1 MSKGSETQARLMDIA
16 ELSVLEKG
24 FGATSIEELITSAG
38 ITKSGF
44 FYHFRDKTELA
55 RALLGRYLAR
65 EEVILDDLFGRARE
79 LHEDP
84 LHAFLIGLKLMAE
97 MMADL
102 PEGHPGCLVATYCY
116 QERLFD
122 AEVVS
127 MNGEGVMAWRV
138 RFRSILDDIVAQYPP
153 REEVDLDALA
163 DMISTIVE
171 GGIIM
176 SKVMKDPKIL
186 ADQIMLY
193 RTTIKLLFS
202 PVR

>member
-1 MSKGSETQARLMDIA
+1 MGKGSDTQARLMDLA
-16 ELSVLEKG
+16 ETSVLEKG

-44 FYHFRDKTELA
+44 FYHFRDKSELA
-55 RALLGRYLAR
+55 RAMLERYLAR
-65 EEVILDDLFGRARE
+65 EEVLFDDLFRRATE
-79 LHEDP
+79 LNDDP

-122 AEVVS
+122 PEVVRI
-127 MNGEGVMAWRV
+127 NKDGVEAWRI
-138 RFRSILDDIVAQYPP
+138 RFRKYLDDIADKYPP
-153 REEVDLDALA
+153 KEEVDLDDLA
-163 DMISTIVE
+163 DMISAVVE
-171 GGIIM
+171 GGIIVA
-176 SKVMKDPKIL
+176 KVMREPKAL

-193 RTTIKLLFS
+193 RSYIKLLFS
-202 PVR
+202 PTV